1 MGIVC
6 LTLAKWETVSGQFG
20 GYRSWSFRANSTH
33 NRFGRLRSALTAIRS
48 PRLGRTIREP
58 VASSA
63 RSCHA
68 PPRSSCCDGR
78 GFLRAEETRRRDLSW
93 RPVGGAILGPSGQV
107 SSVRQEDDSSHQ
119 ADGAYHLEA
128 DPSLSRRLLSD
139 LSDHRRGR
147 GSVGAG
153 ATRRLHHRAAT
164 SAPRFGGA
172 AWRGIH
178 GTRRRAL
185 ICTVAGRRNRFA
197 AEFATMIG

>member
-1 MGIVC
+1 LPRATKVELLRRSGISSRG
-6 LTLAKWETVSGQFG
+6 T
-20 GYRSWSFRANSTH
+20 N
-33 NRFGRLRSALTAIRS
+33 
-48 PRLGRTIREP
+48 P
-58 VASSA
+58 SA
-63 RSCHA
+63 RSVMASCWRRD
-68 PPRSSCCDGR
+68 PRSV
-78 GFLRAEETRRRDLSW
+78 RAS
-93 RPVGGAILGPSGQV
+93 
-107 SSVRQEDDSSHQ
+107 SSVRQEDHSSHQ

-153 ATRRLHHRAAT
+153 ATRRLHHRPAT

-178 GTRRRAL
+178 GTRRRVL